1 MMAHMRAV
9 KKEPVELESP
19 PVNAVKWAG
28 WQRSNPNRVGRAEAR
43 LWFDAREAIMRELG
57 VKDMASLEVVRAK
70 D

>member
-1 MMAHMRAV
+1 MSFRS
-9 KKEPVELESP
+9 EPVELEPP

-57 VKDMASLEVVRAK
+57 VVDMTEVEVVK
-70 D
+70 VEI